1 MKREGRIST
10 AEWERLRIRA
20 RDVLPE
26 AEKNFEVVKLKVKLI
41 VNFVTIMMIF
51 TQKFVII

>member
-1 MKREGRIST
+1 MCSLK
-10 AEWERLRIRA
+10 LK
-20 RDVLPE
+20 
-26 AEKNFEVVKLKVKLI
+26 KNFEVVKLKVKLI